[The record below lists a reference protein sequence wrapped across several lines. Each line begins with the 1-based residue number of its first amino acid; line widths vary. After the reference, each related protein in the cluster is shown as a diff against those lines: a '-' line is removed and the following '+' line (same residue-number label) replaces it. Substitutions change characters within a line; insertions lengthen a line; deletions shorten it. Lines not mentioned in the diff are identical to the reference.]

1 MNSEKEKEIKKH
13 LEEVW
18 EKEMIR
24 VSYIPNGWTEKRA
37 TLGKGTVKL
46 LGDPDTQEMLDLIK
60 SFGIDMDV
68 FKAMNPDYKQ
78 IKDVHN
84 AITVYRF
91 AVNVLK
97 DLKDHMNLFKSFKE
111 WRN

>member
-1 MNSEKEKEIKKH
+1 MNPKKEKEIKKH

-24 VSYIPNGWTEKRA
+24 VSHIPNGWIEKRA

-46 LGDPDTQEMLDLIK
+46 LGELDAKEMFDLIK
-60 SFGIDMDV
+60 SFGIDIDV
-68 FKAMNPDYKQ
+68 FKEMNPDYKQ
-78 IKDVHN
+78 IKDIHN

-91 AVNVLK
+91 SVNVLK
-97 DLKDHMNLFKSFKE
+97 DLKEHMQMFKSFKE
-111 WRN
+111 WRS

>member
-1 MNSEKEKEIKKH
+1 MSPSKEEEIKKH
-13 LEEVW
+13 LEDVW
-18 EKEMIR
+18 EKEAIR
-24 VSYIPNGWTEKRA
+24 VSYIPNGWIEKRV
-37 TLGKGTVKL
+37 TLGKGTPRL
-46 LGDPDTQEMLDLIK
+46 LGTLDTKEMMDFIK
-60 SFGIDMDV
+60 DFGIDIDV